1 MFDQSVM
8 DWANGSHDASVP
20 AVSIGWAP
28 MRCQR
33 AVRRMTWSARAKSA
47 STSPKSIERAN
58 TTLLSRVSCT
68 SGASASIAATGST
81 IAGRTS

>member
-33 AVRRMTWSARAKSA
+33 AVRRMTWSAWAKSV